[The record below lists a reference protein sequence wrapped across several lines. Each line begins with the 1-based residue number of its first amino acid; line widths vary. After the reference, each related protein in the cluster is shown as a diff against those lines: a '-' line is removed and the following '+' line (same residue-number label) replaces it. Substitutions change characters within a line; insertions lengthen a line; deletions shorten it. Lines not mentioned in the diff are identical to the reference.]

1 MRKAITPIRFTVCLV
16 TGYIINDLVISNLN
30 INSMI
35 DQVLCTTLIAIIFAY
50 IAASGKVDVP
60 E

>member
-16 TGYIINDLVISNLN
+16 AGYIINDLVISSLN
-30 INSMI
+30 INNMI
-35 DQVLCTTLIAIIFAY
+35 DQVLCTTLIAIIFSY
-50 IAASGKVDVP
+50 MAASGKVDVP